1 MKTILVLSILFSVIA
16 LPALGELT
24 VQDIEKIDAKIKE
37 SETRMKE
44 HMTQQVDS
52 LKTPVAW
59 LIGILVAVIALIG
72 IPLVVLTIMIGW
84 RSVKDNS
91 QEKINQELREEIE
104 KADPSEAVLRAEI
117 EKLAGAYPRYGY
129 RRITQLLL
137 RQGYTVGTRRVARLM
152 KENHLLVSVKRAEPK
167 PQNRF
172 RRRNP
177 GPTGTRNP

>member
-1 MKTILVLSILFSVIA
+1 MKTILILSILFCIIA

-24 VQDIEKIDAKIKE
+24 VEDIEKIDAKIKE

-91 QEKINQELREEIE
+91 QEKINRELREEIE
-104 KADPSEAVLRAEI
+104 TLKQQQIVRP
-117 EKLAGAYPRYGY
+117 
-129 RRITQLLL
+129 
-137 RQGYTVGTRRVARLM
+137 
-152 KENHLLVSVKRAEPK
+152 
-167 PQNRF
+167 
-172 RRRNP
+172 
-177 GPTGTRNP
+177 

>member
-1 MKTILVLSILFSVIA
+1 MKTILALSILFSLIA

-24 VQDIEKIDAKIKE
+24 DADLNQIRLIVNDAIDASEKRFDAKIQA

-44 HMTQQVDS
+44 HITQQVDS

-84 RSVKDNS
+84 RSIKDNS

-104 KADPSEAVLRAEI
+104 TLKQQ
-117 EKLAGAYPRYGY
+117 
-129 RRITQLLL
+129 RI
-137 RQGYTVGTRRVARLM
+137 V
-152 KENHLLVSVKRAEPK
+152 
-167 PQNRF
+167 
-172 RRRNP
+172 NP
-177 GPTGTRNP
+177 

>member
-1 MKTILVLSILFSVIA
+1 MVQAVSATLPPLQGDKSNWRTLEHPMKTILVLSILFSVIA

-24 VQDIEKIDAKIKE
+24 VEDIKKIDKKIKE
-37 SETRMKE
+37 SEDRTQK
-44 HMTQQVDS
+44 HVTQQIES

-104 KADPSEAVLRAEI
+104 TLKQQ
-117 EKLAGAYPRYGY
+117 
-129 RRITQLLL
+129 RI
-137 RQGYTVGTRRVARLM
+137 V
-152 KENHLLVSVKRAEPK
+152 
-167 PQNRF
+167 
-172 RRRNP
+172 NP
-177 GPTGTRNP
+177 

>member
-1 MKTILVLSILFSVIA
+1 MKKILALSILFSVVA

-24 VQDIEKIDAKIKE
+24 DADLNQIRLIVNDAIDASEKRFDEKIQA

-44 HMTQQVDS
+44 HITQQVDS

-84 RSVKDNS
+84 RSIKDNS

-104 KADPSEAVLRAEI
+104 MLKQQIV
-117 EKLAGAYPRYGY
+117 
-129 RRITQLLL
+129 
-137 RQGYTVGTRRVARLM
+137 
-152 KENHLLVSVKRAEPK
+152 
-167 PQNRF
+167 
-172 RRRNP
+172 NP
-177 GPTGTRNP
+177 

>member
-1 MKTILVLSILFSVIA
+1 MKTILVLLILFSVIA

-24 VQDIEKIDAKIKE
+24 VEDIEKIDAKIQE

-91 QEKINQELREEIE
+91 QEKINRELREEIE
-104 KADPSEAVLRAEI
+104 TLKQQQIVRP
-117 EKLAGAYPRYGY
+117 
-129 RRITQLLL
+129 
-137 RQGYTVGTRRVARLM
+137 
-152 KENHLLVSVKRAEPK
+152 
-167 PQNRF
+167 
-172 RRRNP
+172 
-177 GPTGTRNP
+177 

>member
-1 MKTILVLSILFSVIA
+1 MKTILLFSILFSVIA

-24 VQDIEKIDAKIKE
+24 VEDIEKIDEKIQD

-44 HMTQQVDS
+44 HMTQEVNS

-104 KADPSEAVLRAEI
+104 TLKQQ
-117 EKLAGAYPRYGY
+117 
-129 RRITQLLL
+129 RI
-137 RQGYTVGTRRVARLM
+137 V
-152 KENHLLVSVKRAEPK
+152 
-167 PQNRF
+167 
-172 RRRNP
+172 NP
-177 GPTGTRNP
+177 

>member
-1 MKTILVLSILFSVIA
+1 MKKILALLILFSLIA

-24 VQDIEKIDAKIKE
+24 DADLNQIRLIVNDAEKRIKE
-37 SETRMKE
+37 EVKTEITNAEKRIND
-44 HMTQQVDS
+44 HTNVRIDS

-104 KADPSEAVLRAEI
+104 TLKQQIVRS
-117 EKLAGAYPRYGY
+117 
-129 RRITQLLL
+129 
-137 RQGYTVGTRRVARLM
+137 
-152 KENHLLVSVKRAEPK
+152 
-167 PQNRF
+167 
-172 RRRNP
+172 
-177 GPTGTRNP
+177 

>member
-1 MKTILVLSILFSVIA
+1 MKTILALSMLFSVVA

-24 VQDIEKIDAKIKE
+24 DADLNQIRLIVNDEIDASEKRFDEKIQA

-44 HMTQQVDS
+44 HITQQVDS

-84 RSVKDNS
+84 RSIKDNS

-104 KADPSEAVLRAEI
+104 TLKQQ
-117 EKLAGAYPRYGY
+117 
-129 RRITQLLL
+129 RI
-137 RQGYTVGTRRVARLM
+137 V
-152 KENHLLVSVKRAEPK
+152 
-167 PQNRF
+167 
-172 RRRNP
+172 NP
-177 GPTGTRNP
+177 

>member
-1 MKTILVLSILFSVIA
+1 MKTILVLSIFFSAIA
-16 LPALGELT
+16 LPTLSELT

-104 KADPSEAVLRAEI
+104 TLK
-117 EKLAGAYPRYGY
+117 
-129 RRITQLLL
+129 Q
-137 RQGYTVGTRRVARLM
+137 QQTVR
-152 KENHLLVSVKRAEPK
+152 P
-167 PQNRF
+167 
-172 RRRNP
+172 
-177 GPTGTRNP
+177 

>member
-1 MKTILVLSILFSVIA
+1 MKTVLVLLILFSVIA

-24 VQDIEKIDAKIKE
+24 VEDIEKIDAKTKE

-91 QEKINQELREEIE
+91 QEKINRELREEIE
-104 KADPSEAVLRAEI
+104 TLKQQQIVRP
-117 EKLAGAYPRYGY
+117 
-129 RRITQLLL
+129 
-137 RQGYTVGTRRVARLM
+137 
-152 KENHLLVSVKRAEPK
+152 
-167 PQNRF
+167 
-172 RRRNP
+172 
-177 GPTGTRNP
+177 

>member
-44 HMTQQVDS
+44 HMTEQVDS

-104 KADPSEAVLRAEI
+104 TLKQQQIVRP
-117 EKLAGAYPRYGY
+117 
-129 RRITQLLL
+129 
-137 RQGYTVGTRRVARLM
+137 
-152 KENHLLVSVKRAEPK
+152 
-167 PQNRF
+167 
-172 RRRNP
+172 
-177 GPTGTRNP
+177 

>member
-1 MKTILVLSILFSVIA
+1 MKTILILLILFSAIA
-16 LPALGELT
+16 LPVLGELT
-24 VQDIEKIDAKIKE
+24 DADLNEIRLIVNDEIEASEKRFDEKIQA

-44 HMTQQVDS
+44 HITQQIDS

-104 KADPSEAVLRAEI
+104 TLKQQQIVRP
-117 EKLAGAYPRYGY
+117 
-129 RRITQLLL
+129 
-137 RQGYTVGTRRVARLM
+137 
-152 KENHLLVSVKRAEPK
+152 
-167 PQNRF
+167 
-172 RRRNP
+172 
-177 GPTGTRNP
+177 